1 MYNQKIFIK
10 LKSNEMPVKLNSN
23 IDTLS
28 IKNNGNEKIFNNQ
41 LKYLHSTKPLLCLR
55 ICGVHIHNDTL
66 KFFS

>member
-1 MYNQKIFIK
+1 MYNQKFFFK
-10 LKSNEMPVKLNSN
+10 LKPNKMTDQLNSN

-28 IKNNGNEKIFNNQ
+28 IKNNGNAEIFINQ

-55 ICGVHIHNDTL
+55 ICGVHINNDTL

>member
-1 MYNQKIFIK
+1 
-10 LKSNEMPVKLNSN
+10 MPDKLNSN

-28 IKNNGNEKIFNNQ
+28 IKNNGNAEIFIDQ
-41 LKYLHSTKPLLCLR
+41 LKYLHPTKPLLCLR